1 MVSLLRRHPFIVLV
15 IPFALVFYFVYVGLG
30 WNIWVS
36 LTNWIGLRIS
46 YRYAGFGNYAK
57 LFQDPIF
64 WLSFRNTLLLFLI
77 IPICIV
83 IGLFLAVILDKGLK
97 GSGFFRNMFLLPF
110 ALSFVVT
117 GTLWAW
123 MYNPANGILNSLV
136 RIMGFDVLVGTWHT
150 AQNTVM
156 PAIILALVWQFSGY
170 VALIFLAGLKSV
182 PQNHINAA
190 YLDGASS
197 VKVFWRIILPQLRS
211 SVAASIVVIAMYSL
225 RSFDF
230 IWVLTAGGAR
240 LCFPY
245 SSNND
250 VPGNLCISP
259 VCLRGQYCHNFAGA
273 GCDFGRSLYLQGLP
287 EVSLWTGSWRQP

>member
-36 LTNWIGLRIS
+36 LTNWMGLRIN
-46 YRYAGFGNYAK
+46 YRYAGFDNYLK
-57 LFQDPIF
+57 LFQDPVF

-77 IPICIV
+77 IPICMV

-97 GSGFFRNMFLLPF
+97 GSGFFRNVFLLPF

-123 MYNPANGILNSLV
+123 MYNPANGIHNSLV

-150 AQNTVM
+150 AQSTVM

-211 SVAASIVVIAMYSL
+211 SVAASIVVIAMYAL

-230 IWVLTAGGAR
+230 IWVLTAGGPGYASHTLPVMMYRETFSSAR
-240 LCFPY
+240 YAYGASIATVLLTLVVILVVPY
-245 SSNND
+245 
-250 VPGNLCISP
+250 VYKTY
-259 VCLRGQYCHNFAGA
+259 R
-273 GCDFGRSLYLQGLP
+273 R
-287 EVSLWTGSWRQP
+287 